1 MSSTNAPTSIQRAA
15 QLPLAI
21 TGALAFLP
29 PLLTRL
35 VVGWGFHVTG
45 HGKISDLSKVTGFF
59 TDLGIPFPGAN
70 AAFVSYLEF
79 IGGLCL
85 VLGLGTRIFAFLLSG
100 SMVVALLTADRE
112 TFVSKLPSD
121 ITDVTSFVYLLFLVW
136 LVVYGPGPVSLDY
149 FLSKWLGLNK
159 KEPALE
165 QGEARSEAS
174 R

>member
-1 MSSTNAPTSIQRAA
+1 MSSTNAPTSMQRAA
-15 QLPLAI
+15 QLALAI
-21 TGALAFLP
+21 AGALAFLP

-149 FLSKWLGLNK
+149 FLGKWLGLNR

-165 QGEARSEAS
+165 QGAARSEAS
-174 R
+174 H